1 MVTAPQE
8 ETTEEQKR
16 RDLARRDA
24 SAGYA
29 RNRNNVTSRTRPV
42 TQALQESY
50 FGERGISIESK

>member
-24 SAGYA
+24 SARVRA
-29 RNRNNVTSRTRPV
+29 E
-42 TQALQESY
+42 QEQRHVANPP
-50 FGERGISIESK
+50 GVGLA